1 MRIPLVLTLVGVV
14 IGAVAIL
21 LVGQALLSPARP
33 LIASAGFSH
42 EAISPNADGVD
53 DVAIFSYEVTENATI
68 SLVFEGE
75 TGSVFAFRE
84 NELRTPRAYQVA
96 FSGVVDG
103 FAMPDDPV
111 SDQQI
116 IRRLIPDDAYT
127 WRLTA
132 VSTESGEQAEQT
144 GQLVV
149 QNGDAPLPWISEFS
163 VYPTEFTPNQDGIH
177 DRTQVNVFLEKESDL
192 TVFLQPENGA
202 PIYLTEWLEDDLPGE
217 RGRHRYDYDGG
228 VDNNANP
235 PPDGMYTIVA
245 QTRDAVGQEI
255 RRTAEMTILGGGKP
269 FAEIVPQNIGVT
281 VVFEARP
288 WEDRFYST
296 REERGD
302 LITPPIDP
310 ESLARTTI
318 TLPIGDL
325 LVFMLTVENYSDVPI
340 RTTGP
345 EPGTV
350 YEWTQRS
357 STFGLTDEPGVWRV
371 GIDCATAPTDYPWRW
386 ALGNDETLDVVVDP
400 DNPDVT
406 YRYLAPG
413 QRAVVWGAIRMTE
426 LEVRNP
432 QSCWAGLIHEEVEV
446 SQVNSNVGAR
456 EIRLVET
463 DAATN

>member
-1 MRIPLVLTLVGVV
+1 MRIPLVLTLAGVV
-14 IGAVAIL
+14 IGAVTILVIGRL
-21 LVGQALLSPARP
+21 LVAPDRP

-42 EAISPNADGVD
+42 EVISPNADGVD
-53 DVAIFSYEVTENATI
+53 DVAIFSYEVTKNATI
-68 SLVFEGE
+68 SLTLEGAS
-75 TGSVFAFRE
+75 GSMFAFRE
-84 NELRTPRAYQVA
+84 NELRTPQQYSVA

-103 FAMPDDPV
+103 FALPDDPV
-111 SDQQI
+111 SDQQV
-116 IRRLIPDDAYT
+116 IRRLIPDDTYT

-132 VSTESGEQAEQT
+132 VATDSGEQTEQT
-144 GQLVV
+144 GQLVIRD
-149 QNGDAPLPWISEFS
+149 GDAPLPWISEFS
-163 VYPTEFTPNQDGIH
+163 VYPTIFTPNQDGIQ
-177 DRTQVNVFLEKESDL
+177 DRTQVNVFLDKESEL
-192 TVFLQPENGA
+192 SVFLLPDEGA
-202 PIYLTEWLEDDLPGE
+202 PIYLTEWLEEDLPGE
-217 RGRHRYDYDGG
+217 RGRHRYDYEGG

-235 PPDGMYTIVA
+235 PPDGTYTVVA

-255 RRTAEMTILGGGKP
+255 QRSTELTILDGGKP
-269 FAEIVPQNIGVT
+269 FAEIVPQRIGVT
-281 VVFEARP
+281 VVFEARR
-288 WEDRFYST
+288 WEDRFFTDRFAS
-296 REERGD
+296 GD
-302 LITPPIDP
+302 LIDPPTDP
-310 ESLARTTI
+310 DSLARTTI
-318 TLPIGDL
+318 TLPVGDL

-357 STFGLTDEPGVWRV
+357 ATFGMTEEPGAWRV

-400 DNPDVT
+400 ENPDVT

-413 QRAVVWGAIRMTE
+413 ARATVWGAVRMTE

-456 EIRLVET
+456 EIRLVEA
-463 DAATN
+463 DVADN